1 LKRYKE
7 NMKLLEIRMK
17 IMGFRSFLE
26 QLSHNGELTRI
37 RKEVSTEYEMAGIID
52 AFGEKPVFF
61 EKAKESSIPVVAGL
75 VSSKELIGRALNINK
90 EQLLHKLSNAI
101 ENPSPPDVVATGECQ
116 EIVEKDVDL
125 TKLPIMRYTEKDGG
139 KYIASAI
146 AIVKDPELGRN
157 MCFHR
162 LMLLSKNKFAARIVE
177 ERGTDTAL
185 KKSGGELDVAMCIGN
200 STAVLLA
207 AATSLPKGTDEL
219 GMANALEKTEL
230 VKCKT
235 VDLEVPRDCEI
246 VLEGRITKEKTSEG
260 PFLDTTGTLD
270 KIRQQPIIEIKCVTH
285 REKPIFQTLLPGRN
299 EHQFLMGMPREP
311 TIFNEVN
318 KVCECK
324 DVYITPGGCSWLHA
338 VVQIKKKN
346 PDDGKKAIAA
356 AFEGHKSL
364 KHCVIVDDDI
374 DIYNP
379 HDVEWAIATRFQAD
393 KNAVIL
399 PNQHGSS
406 LDPSGDL
413 TEGKKAT
420 TCKMGLD
427 ATIPFG
433 KADKSFT
440 KERYRKVDL
449 NKFL

>member
-1 LKRYKE
+1 MR
-7 NMKLLEIRMK
+7 
-17 IMGFRSFLE
+17 FRNFIETLDK
-26 QLSHNGELTRI
+26 NGELTKI
-37 RKEVSTEYEMAGIID
+37 AKPVSTEYEMAGIISTLD
-52 AFGEKPVFF
+52 EKPVYF
-61 EKAKESSIPVVAGL
+61 EKVKESSYPVVAGL
-75 VSSKELIGRALNINK
+75 VSSKELIAQSLGISKDR
-90 EQLLHKLSNAI
+90 LLPKLSAAI
-101 ENPSPPDVVATGECQ
+101 EHPVPSQVIKKGECQ
-116 EIVEKDVDL
+116 EVVESKVDL

-139 KYIASAI
+139 KYIASAVSI
-146 AIVKDPELGRN
+146 IKDPEFGTQN

-162 LMLLSKNKFAARIVE
+162 LMLLDKNRFVARIVE
-177 ERGTDTAL
+177 NRGTDTAL
-185 KKSGGELDVAMCIGN
+185 KKAGGELDIAICIGN
-200 STAVLLA
+200 STAVLLS
-207 AATSLPKGTDEL
+207 AATTMPMGVDEL
-219 GMANALEKTEL
+219 GMANALEETAL

-235 VDLEVPRDCEI
+235 VDLEVPKDCEI
-246 VLEGRITKEKTSEG
+246 VLEGRITKEKTTEG
-260 PFLDTTGTLD
+260 PFLDTTGTID
-270 KIRQQPIIEIKCVTH
+270 RIRQQPIIEIKCVTH
-285 REKPIFQTLLPGRN
+285 REKPIYQTLLPGRR
-299 EHQFLMGMPREP
+299 EHQFLMGMPKEP

-346 PDDGKKAIAA
+346 QDDGKKAISA

-393 KNAVIL
+393 KNVVIL
-399 PNQHGSS
+399 PNQPGSS

-433 KADKSFT
+433 KTDKSFT
-440 KERYRKVDL
+440 KEQYRKVEL